1 MRRWCAAVIGLIA
14 LPASAHPVYTFIAP
28 PRQDRAAAERVY
40 GPIARYLT
48 AATGAPFVFRY
59 TSNWISYMQ
68 RVRHNRAD
76 LYFDGPAF
84 VGWRAEHFHDRP
96 AVRLGGHMQFVVVMR
111 AGVPPPARVAALA
124 GRSFC
129 AFSPPNIATL
139 TLDSWFPNPARQPYI
154 QVIHSLPAAVQGVLA
169 GRCVAAVVPR
179 PVFTRMAHR
188 FPGRLQIV
196 YTAKPIANQAFTLS
210 ARVPRALQ
218 QRVIAALLR
227 PGGLKATARLRA
239 QFGNK
244 PLVRAHSRTYLPDAK
259 LLHVMYGF

>member
-1 MRRWCAAVIGLIA
+1 MRPWFVAVIGLVSWS
-14 LPASAHPVYTFIAP
+14 ASAHPVYTFMAP
-28 PRQDRAAAERVY
+28 PRQGRAAAERVY

-48 AATGAPFVFRY
+48 AATGASFVFRY

-68 RVRHNRAD
+68 RVQDNSAD

-84 VGWRAEHFHDRP
+84 IGWRAERFHDRP
-96 AVRLGGHMQFVVVMR
+96 AVRLGGHMQFVVVMK
-111 AGVPPPARVAALA
+111 AGVRPPAPITALA
-124 GRSFC
+124 GQSVC

-154 QVIHSLPAAVQGVLA
+154 AVIHSLPAAIKGVLA

-179 PVFTRMAHR
+179 PVFTRLTHQ

-196 YTAKPIANQAFTLS
+196 YAAQPLPNQAFTLN
-210 ARVPRALQ
+210 ARVPYALQ
-218 QRVIAALLR
+218 QRVIAALLK
-227 PGGLKATARLRA
+227 PGGLAATARLRA

-244 PLVRAHSRTYLPDAK
+244 PLVPAHRQAYLPDAK
-259 LLHVMYGF
+259 LLHVIYGF